1 MDNTLNLSDETLSR
15 IDEVVPKYPEKRS
28 AALMV
33 IHLVQD
39 ELGAVNDLACEWIA
53 QRLNLQPINIKELI
67 TFYPMLR
74 EKPWGRKH
82 GEFAGLCPVPSED
95 LMPLAKLFEK
105 KLGVKE
111 GHVREDGEYS
121 LEFMECLADCGQ
133 GPVVIVDEKTY
144 ENIEGE
150 RADNFADLL
159 LDGKLESSE
168 QFKSYEDS
176 LIEVSKIQL
185 PNISDERT
193 NAKRKKDHF
202 ETC

>member
-1 MDNTLNLSDETLSR
+1 MISLLFWVAWILLWENVTVNMSNPLNLSENTLSK

-39 ELGAVNDLACEWIA
+39 ELGAVNDFACEWIA
-53 QRLNLQPINIKELI
+53 NRLDLQPINIKELV

-82 GEFAGLCPVPSED
+82 VRVCRTLPCALRGSYATCKS
-95 LMPLAKLFEK
+95 FEK

-144 ENIEGE
+144 ENVDGD
-150 RADNFADLL
+150 RAEKFADLL
-159 LDGKLESSE
+159 LDGKLDESDE
-168 QFKSYEDS
+168 FQSYEDA
-176 LIEVSKIQL
+176 LL
-185 PNISDERT
+185 
-193 NAKRKKDHF
+193 KKT
-202 ETC
+202 EE

>member
-1 MDNTLNLSDETLSR
+1 MTNSLNLSDNTLSK
-15 IDEVVPKYPEKRS
+15 IDETIPKYPEKRS

-39 ELGAVNDLACEWIA
+39 ELGAINDSACEWIA
-53 QRLNLQPINIKELI
+53 NRLDLQPINIKELV

-82 GEFAGLCPVPSED
+82 VRVCRTLPCALRGSYATCKS
-95 LMPLAKLFEK
+95 FEK

-111 GHVREDGEYS
+111 GHVRDDGEYS

-144 ENIEGE
+144 ENMEGE
-150 RADNFADLL
+150 RAEKFVDLL
-159 LDGKLESSE
+159 LDGKLEESDE
-168 QFKSYEDS
+168 FESYEDA
-176 LIEVSKIQL
+176 LLKK
-185 PNISDERT
+185 
-193 NAKRKKDHF
+193 AK
-202 ETC
+202 E

>member
-1 MDNTLNLSDETLSR
+1 MTNSLNLSDNTLSK
-15 IDEVVPKYPEKRS
+15 IDEIIPKYPEKRS

-39 ELGAVNDLACEWIA
+39 ELGAINDSACEWIA
-53 QRLNLQPINIKELI
+53 NRLDLQPINIKELV

-82 GEFAGLCPVPSED
+82 VRVCRTLPCALRGSYATCKS
-95 LMPLAKLFEK
+95 FEK

-144 ENIEGE
+144 ENVEGE
-150 RADNFADLL
+150 RAEKFADIL
-159 LDGKLESSE
+159 LDGKLEESDE
-168 QFKSYEDS
+168 FVSYEDA
-176 LIEVSKIQL
+176 LLKK
-185 PNISDERT
+185 
-193 NAKRKKDHF
+193 AK
-202 ETC
+202 E

>member
-1 MDNTLNLSDETLSR
+1 MQNSLKLSEDTLLK

-39 ELGAVNDLACEWIA
+39 ELGSVDDKACEWIA
-53 QRLNLQPINIKELI
+53 QRLELQPINIKELI

-82 GEFAGLCPVPSED
+82 IRVCRTLPCALRGSYGTCKTFED
-95 LMPLAKLFEK
+95 

-111 GHVREDGEYS
+111 GHVRDDGEYS
-121 LEFMECLADCGQ
+121 IEFMECLADCGQ

-144 ENIEGE
+144 ENIEGK
-150 RADNFADLL
+150 RAVEFADLL
-159 LDGKLESSE
+159 IDGKLEESKE
-168 QFKSYEDS
+168 FQSYEDS
-176 LIEVSKIQL
+176 ISSKS
-185 PNISDERT
+185 NS
-193 NAKRKKDHF
+193 
-202 ETC
+202 

>member
-1 MDNTLNLSDETLSR
+1 MIDKMDNSLNLSEQTLSK

-39 ELGAVNDLACEWIA
+39 ELGAVNDKACEWIA
-53 QRLNLQPINIKELI
+53 QRLELQPINIKELI

-74 EKPWGRKH
+74 DKPWGRKH
-82 GEFAGLCPVPSED
+82 VRVCRTLPCALRGSYATC
-95 LMPLAKLFEK
+95 KTFEK

-133 GPVVIVDEKTY
+133 GPVVIVDEQTY

-150 RADNFADLL
+150 SAEKFAELL
-159 LDGKLESSE
+159 LDGKLEGGE
-168 QFKSYEDS
+168 EFKSYEES
-176 LIEVSKIQL
+176 LNQGS
-185 PNISDERT
+185 
-193 NAKRKKDHF
+193 
-202 ETC
+202 

>member
-1 MDNTLNLSDETLSR
+1 VSATVDMENTLKLSDDTLSK

-39 ELGAVNDLACEWIA
+39 ELGAVDDVACEWIA
-53 QRLNLQPINIKELI
+53 MRLELQPINIKELI

-82 GEFAGLCPVPSED
+82 VRVCRTLPCALRGSYATC
-95 LMPLAKLFEK
+95 KTFEK

-144 ENIEGE
+144 ENIDGE
-150 RADNFADLL
+150 RAENFAELL
-159 LDGKLESSE
+159 LDGKLDKSAD
-168 QFKSYEDS
+168 FTSYEDS
-176 LIEVSKIQL
+176 LNQKPS
-185 PNISDERT
+185 NS
-193 NAKRKKDHF
+193 
-202 ETC
+202 

>member
-1 MDNTLNLSDETLSR
+1 MTNSLNLSDNTLSK
-15 IDEVVPKYPEKRS
+15 IDEIVPKYPEKRS

-39 ELGAVNDLACEWIA
+39 ELGAINDSACEWIA
-53 QRLNLQPINIKELI
+53 NRLDLQPINIKELV

-82 GEFAGLCPVPSED
+82 VRVCRTLPCALRGSYATCKS
-95 LMPLAKLFEK
+95 FEK

-111 GHVREDGEYS
+111 GHVRDDGEYS

-144 ENIEGE
+144 ENVEGE
-150 RADNFADLL
+150 RADKFADLL
-159 LDGKLESSE
+159 LDGKLEESDE
-168 QFKSYEDS
+168 FVSYEDG
-176 LIEVSKIQL
+176 LF
-185 PNISDERT
+185 
-193 NAKRKKDHF
+193 KKTK
-202 ETC
+202 E